1 MYILINNEYVAIEI
15 ASVLLNIDKQ
25 ELINA
30 GHAVEANQT
39 SFINYSHQ

>member
-1 MYILINNEYVAIEI
+1 MFVQINNEYVQVDI
-15 ASVLLNIDKQ
+15 AAYILGIDKQ

-39 SFINYSHQ
+39 SNINYRNY